1 MARRSPW
8 TNEKA
13 ELLVRLLDERYGLTI
28 TEDVARE
35 DISDHIDRV
44 AATIRIGRQATKY
57 YVTDEVIAGFA
68 AHIATAVGANNVVDL
83 DGHRPPTPLPA
94 LPSSPD

>member
-1 MARRSPW
+1 M
-8 TNEKA
+8 NEKT
-13 ELLVRLLDERYGLTI
+13 ELLVRLLDERYGLVI

-35 DISDHIDRV
+35 DISNHVDQVASMMRV
-44 AATIRIGRQATKY
+44 GRQAAKY

-83 DGHRPPTPLPA
+83 DGHRRQRSAQPPST
-94 LPSSPD
+94 

>member
-8 TNEKA
+8 INEKTQ
-13 ELLVRLLDERYGLTI
+13 LLVRLLDERYGLAI

-35 DISDHIDRV
+35 DISNHVDQV
-44 AATIRIGRQATKY
+44 ASMMRIGRQAAKY

-83 DGHRPPTPLPA
+83 DGHRRRQRTNQPPSA
-94 LPSSPD
+94 